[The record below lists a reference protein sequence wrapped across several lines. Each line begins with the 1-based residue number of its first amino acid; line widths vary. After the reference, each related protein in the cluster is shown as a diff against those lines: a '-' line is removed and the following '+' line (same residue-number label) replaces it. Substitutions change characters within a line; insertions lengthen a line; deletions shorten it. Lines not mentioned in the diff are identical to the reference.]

1 MKQRIILSG
10 MGGQGVI
17 SLGNLIGISSMFED
31 KSVSIVPSYGAEMR
45 GGISNCFVTI
55 SDKRIGSP
63 VFSAADVGI
72 FMYQPAMDAFGKNI
86 SGGGLII
93 YDENLI
99 TDRVKSSVEFKGVPA
114 NLEAEK
120 IGNIKAAN
128 MILAGVWCR
137 MKKIVKFDSGI
148 KAIREMFKNKNK
160 DIINMNENAFEFG
173 YKFIK

>member
-86 SGGGLII
+86 SG
-93 YDENLI
+93 
-99 TDRVKSSVEFKGVPA
+99 DRPA
-114 NLEAEK
+114 S
-120 IGNIKAAN
+120 I
-128 MILAGVWCR
+128 
-137 MKKIVKFDSGI
+137 SGPD
-148 KAIREMFKNKNK
+148 IRSFNCLFHSCSALVNSGPAKYIFM
-160 DIINMNENAFEFG
+160 MPP
-173 YKFIK
+173 